1 MSGEALGISYLAP
14 TGSSGHFSRI
24 MSAISGEHFFATPSA
39 YLAAEELS
47 EGKNEYVDGVVF
59 ARPGGTVRH
68 SEISG
73 NISSGLDARLRRTN
87 FRSCGC
93 DFRVHLTYEFHERFY
108 YPDASVVQL
117 PIDGHALFVEN
128 PTVIFE
134 VLSPS
139 TERFDNEEKKDAY
152 LRCESLQAYVLVH
165 SERVE
170 VTIYTRRVDGWDAT
184 IYNETTDTLPL
195 PCIECE
201 LPLSEI
207 YEE

>member
-1 MSGEALGISYLAP
+1 
-14 TGSSGHFSRI
+14 
-24 MSAISGEHFFATPSA
+24 MSALSIQQIFISPTE
-39 YLAAEELS
+39 YLEGEEL
-47 EGKNEYVDGVVF
+47 GDCKHEYLNGVVY
-59 ARPGGTVRH
+59 AMAGGTNQH
-68 SEISG
+68 ADIGG
-73 NISSGLDARLRRTN
+73 NIFTALKFRLRGKPCRAKN
-87 FRSCGC
+87 SDASIRLRHGH
-93 DFRVHLTYEFHERFY
+93 DERYY
-108 YPDASVVQL
+108 YPDVSVICA
-117 PIDGHALFVEN
+117 PKNPHARFEEN

-139 TERFDNEEKKDAY
+139 TERFDNEEKKNAY

-170 VTIYTRRVDGWDAT
+170 VTIYTRRADGWDAT
-184 IYNETTDTLPL
+184 IYNETSDTLPL